1 MIVQNDEDEGSMADS
16 AALADEVRDRLI
28 ATPEVILEDRD
39 LMKALIA
46 ANETA
51 MGTNIVD
58 LRGIAMERLE
68 ARLDR
73 LEDTHRS
80 VIAAAY
86 ENLAG
91 TNQIHRAILKMLE
104 PAEFEA
110 FLTNLGSEV
119 SAILRVDAIR
129 LVLESQHAG
138 EEQAAVAKAGTG
150 PVRDHTRFR
159 RKLHD
164 PGGAGS
170 ARAVVLRRTGEDA
183 TRVYGEQAA
192 WIRSEAAMRLDFG
205 QGRLPGLL
213 VMGSEDAH
221 QFRANQ
227 GTDLL
232 GFFAGVFER
241 MMRRWLG

>member
-1 MIVQNDEDEGSMADS
+1 MIVQNDEDEGSMADT

-28 ATPEVILEDRD
+28 AAPEVILEDRD

-46 ANETA
+46 ANEKA

-138 EEQAAVAKAGTG
+138 EEQAAV
-150 PVRDHTRFR
+150 
-159 RKLHD
+159 RKLGQVLCVTA
-164 PGGAGS
+164 PGFVEAYMAQGRPGS
-170 ARAVVLRRTGEDA
+170 ARTVVLRRTGEDA
-183 TRVYGEQAA
+183 AQVYGEQAA

-205 QGRLPGLL
+205 DGRLPGLL